1 MTENQI
7 KKLFVLSNESQSKN
21 NDMARGLQ
29 EISNEFGLL
38 KSKMEDQE
46 QKLREEQK
54 FREEQKLEIQDLK
67 NQIQS
72 LKEFY
77 SQRILPINV
86 KENETKS
93 DTEEIHQASFDLFPE
108 ETTSQL
114 TSNRKRSRPYN
125 PKWWYGSV
133 PKQDMSKRSKNIQ
146 RDFLRFPF

>member
-7 KKLFVLSNESQSKN
+7 KKLFVLSNESQIKN

-29 EISNEFGLL
+29 EIANEFGLL

-46 QKLREEQK
+46 QKLRKEQK

-67 NQIQS
+67 DQIQS

-77 SQRILPINV
+77 SQEISPINV
-86 KENETKS
+86 KENEAQS
-93 DTEEIHQASFDLFPE
+93 ETEEIHVAE

-114 TSNRKRSRPYN
+114 TSNRKRFRPYN
-125 PKWWYGSV
+125 PKWWYGSP
-133 PKQDMSKRSKNIQ
+133 PKQNTSKLSKNKSI
-146 RDFLRFPF
+146 